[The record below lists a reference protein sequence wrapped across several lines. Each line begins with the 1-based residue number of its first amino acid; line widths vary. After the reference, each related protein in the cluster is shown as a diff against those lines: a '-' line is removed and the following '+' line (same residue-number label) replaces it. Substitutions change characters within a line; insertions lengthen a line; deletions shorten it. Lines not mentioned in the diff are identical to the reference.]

1 MRLTRALTLLA
12 CALLIALAAP
22 AALRAEYVSLRNG
35 QRFHVT
41 SYELL
46 GDKYRL
52 KIQGGFVD
60 VLVADVLSIDPEDV
74 FVSIP
79 APPQPTVPFHDLVK
93 AAASRYSVDEDLIM
107 SVIAAESNFDPK
119 AVSKRNAKGLMQL
132 LPETAALFNVVDIFD
147 PKENIEAGTHYLSD
161 LLKRYNNDLVLAL
174 AAYNAGPDKV
184 QQYGRVPPYA
194 ETVSYVRRVK
204 RAYEKSKAEG
214 SMSLMNQ
221 ASAAQSPGK
230 PVTSAQP
237 PAPGQSATPS
247 QSPTKKAP
255 APTGAALGA
264 ASANIPPGVPR

>member
-1 MRLTRALTLLA
+1 MRLTRTFLA
-12 CALLIALAAP
+12 GALLVSAA
-22 AALRAEYVSLRNG
+22 ASSLRAEYFSLRNG
-35 QRFHVT
+35 QRFHAT

-60 VLVADVLSIDPEDV
+60 VLVADVLSIDPEEI

-79 APPQPTVPFHDLVK
+79 APPQPTTPYRDLIK
-93 AAASRYSVDEDLIM
+93 AASTHYAVDEDLIM
-107 SVIAAESNFDPK
+107 SVIAIESNFDPN

-132 LPETAALFNVVDIFD
+132 LPETAALFSVQNIFD

-161 LLKRYNNDLVLAL
+161 LLKRYNNDLALAL

-204 RAYEKSKAEG
+204 RAYENSKSG
-214 SMSLMNQ
+214 V
-221 ASAAQSPGK
+221 K
-230 PVTSAQP
+230 PIIV
-237 PAPGQSATPS
+237 PS
-247 QSPTKKAP
+247 QSGLPQSQLPAQSSAP
-255 APTGAALGA
+255 ATVPAQAPVKKTPAATGASSLGA
-264 ASANIPPGVPR
+264 AAPNAPQASVPN